1 MNTLDPNL
9 LKSFKEHKDSIT
21 QCIFSPN
28 MKQIIS
34 SSMDGIFC
42 MVLAT
47 SLKANSR
54 ANKFQGHLGPVY
66 DVSIN
71 PSNSL
76 IASCSRDNTIR
87 IWKNTASATHTI
99 LKGHSAP
106 VKSIEFNADG
116 TLLVSASDDKLVKMW
131 SVADHRFL
139 QTFSGH

>member
-1 MNTLDPNL
+1 
-9 LKSFKEHKDSIT
+9 
-21 QCIFSPN
+21 
-28 MKQIIS
+28 
-34 SSMDGIFC
+34 MDGV
-42 MVLAT
+42 VLAT

-54 ANKFQGHLGPVY
+54 ANKFAGHLGPVY

-87 IWKNTASATHTI
+87 IWNNNASAKSQI

-116 TLLVSASDDKLVKMW
+116 TMLVSASDDKVIKMW
-131 SVADHRFL
+131 NVADHRFL
-139 QTFSGH
+139 